1 MWALLSSLPKL
12 DVTLT
17 SFLTS
22 DLLPM
27 ICSAG
32 EALMRARLF
41 NLPELDGTL
50 ACRVNM
56 PQNQA
61 ALEFAVHVVRVCLV
75 SEALA
80 TAADLFST
88 LDVLQKYAM
97 RTSAGT
103 AILQLVEQAR
113 QVARWAHAFMHLRQP
128 GCPACARCA
137 MLASTASI

>member
-1 MWALLSSLPKL
+1 
-12 DVTLT
+12 
-17 SFLTS
+17 
-22 DLLPM
+22 
-27 ICSAG
+27 
-32 EALMRARLF
+32 MRARLF

-80 TAADLFST
+80 TAAALFST

-113 QVARWAHAFMHLRQP
+113 QVARWALACMQLWQA
-128 GCPACARCA
+128 GCPAQIRFAR
-137 MLASTASI
+137 LVRTVGI

>member
-1 MWALLSSLPKL
+1 MSDLLFSLPKL
-12 DVTLT
+12 DDTLT
-17 SFLTS
+17 FFLTF
-22 DLLPM
+22 DLPLM
-27 ICSAG
+27 VCSAG

-88 LDVLQKYAM
+88 LDVLQKYAL

-113 QVARWAHAFMHLRQP
+113 QVARWAHGVMHL
-128 GCPACARCA
+128 
-137 MLASTASI
+137 

>member
-1 MWALLSSLPKL
+1 
-12 DVTLT
+12 
-17 SFLTS
+17 
-22 DLLPM
+22 
-27 ICSAG
+27 
-32 EALMRARLF
+32 MRARLF

-113 QVARWAHAFMHLRQP
+113 QVARWAHAFMHHWPP
-128 GCPACARCA
+128 GCPAFKRCA
-137 MLASTASI
+137 VFVCTAGV